1 MSEQERR
8 RVSFF
13 HILTFLIAL
22 LSLAI
27 SILTLAILFKSGI
40 VTKDSLNFAKIQE
53 KPQSVKP
60 VNLKQLYDEE
70 TELLQ
75 TKSMLVKA
83 KIELESNK
91 SYDSAKEWAQEAS
104 KALDNLN
111 KRAQDKFVD
120 LKSDSEDLLVSIK
133 SQAKDAT
140 GKISKLIDKIN
151 ILTGD
156 KDKKE
161 EESGNK
167 SENNKNN

>member
-27 SILTLAILFKSGI
+27 SILILAILFKSGI

-53 KPQSVKP
+53 KSQSVKP

-70 TELLQ
+70 AELLK
-75 TKSMLVKA
+75 TKAMLVKA

-91 SYDSAKEWAQEAS
+91 SYDTAREWAQEAS

-120 LKSDSEDLLVSIK
+120 LKKDTEDLLSSLQ
-133 SQAKDAT
+133 SQAKDAPA
-140 GKISKLIDKIN
+140 KLSKLIDKIN
-151 ILTGD
+151 ILTG
-156 KDKKE
+156 KENKKE
-161 EESGNK
+161 EKVK
-167 SENNKNN
+167 SK